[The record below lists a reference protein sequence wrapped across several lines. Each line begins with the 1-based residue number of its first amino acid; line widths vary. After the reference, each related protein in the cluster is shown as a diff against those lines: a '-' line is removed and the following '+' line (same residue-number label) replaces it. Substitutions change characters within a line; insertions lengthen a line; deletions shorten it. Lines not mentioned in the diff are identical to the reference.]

1 MAEPEDTDHA
11 TWMQRAVAL
20 AWPSRPSPNPRVGSV
35 IVRDG
40 TVVGEGYHVAA
51 GHDHAEIAALRQA
64 GDHAVGATAYI
75 TLEPCNH
82 HGRTPPCTDA
92 LIRAGVAR
100 VVTGVRDPNPRV
112 AGGGIERL
120 RAAGIEVIE
129 GIENVAAAR
138 LIRSWRK
145 HVTTGLPY
153 VVLKTGMSLDGRIA
167 TRSRES
173 RWITSEASRRD
184 AHALRARAD
193 AILAGIGTV
202 IADDPLLTPRDVK
215 VPGALPVRV
224 VLDTHLRTPLTSQLA
239 RTANDAPVWVIH
251 GPEAPVDRRD
261 ALRGTG
267 IETLEVPLEADH
279 ISIHAVL
286 RTLGERGIVELL
298 VEGGGAIHGS
308 LLDSSEAD
316 AVVCYIAPMIIGG
329 RDAFPAFA
337 GLGAGSLGEAH
348 RLRDLV
354 LDRIE
359 QDVRISAEIE
369 HVHRDHHSDR

>member
-1 MAEPEDTDHA
+1 MR
-11 TWMQRAVAL
+11 RAVAL

-40 TVVGEGYHVAA
+40 EAVGEGHHVAA
-51 GHDHAEIAALRQA
+51 GHDHAEVAALKEA
-64 GDHAVGATAYI
+64 GERAVGATVYV

-100 VVTGVRDPNPRV
+100 VVIGVRDPNPTV

-129 GIENVAAAR
+129 GVESHASER
-138 LIRSWRK
+138 LIRAWRK

-153 VVLKTGMSLDGRIA
+153 VVLKVGMSLDGRIA

-173 RWITSEASRRD
+173 RWITGDASRRD
-184 AHALRARAD
+184 AHLLRARAD

-202 IADDPLLTPRDVK
+202 IGDDPLLTPRDVH

-224 VLDTHLRTPLTSQLA
+224 VLDTHLRTPPESKLA
-239 RTANDAPVWVIH
+239 RTANDAPVWVLH
-251 GPEAPVDRRD
+251 GPEAPRERGDV
-261 ALRGTG
+261 LRGTG
-267 IETLEVPLEADH
+267 IETIAVPLEEDH
-279 ISIHAVL
+279 ISMRAVL
-286 RTLGERGIVELL
+286 RVLGERGIVELL
-298 VEGGGAIHGS
+298 VEGGGAIHGT
-308 LLDSSEAD
+308 LLDSHEAD

-329 RDAFPAFA
+329 RDAFPAFG
-337 GLGAGSLGEAH
+337 GLGAGALADGH

-354 LDRIE
+354 LDRIGE
-359 QDVRISAEIE
+359 DVRISAEID
-369 HVHRDHHSDR
+369 HVHRDHHSHR